1 MIIDGIKIKNKNNQS
16 QPGLTFRT
24 CDTDYEIRSQHRR
37 QT

>member
-1 MIIDGIKIKNKNNQS
+1 MDEIKIKNKNNQS

-24 CDTDYEIRSQHRR
+24 CDTNHEAKSQHRR